1 MNVCICADLRTVEGE
16 LCSTYKEACLR
27 LQLLEDDAEWVN
39 CLAEAA
45 ETKPAATMRH
55 LFVTIIVFCH
65 PADIPSLFH
74 TNQAA
79 LSEDFQRQRERQG
92 FRGEHL
98 QTVAANDLACDL
110 HNRLVDQGADPRD
123 FPGLP
128 QADFRQRN
136 EADIGQDDLDHEAA
150 ETFSR
155 DFQLLNKEQ
164 REVFEKVQAKLDH
177 DQGGLFFIDA
187 PGM

>member
-1 MNVCICADLRTVEGE
+1 MVL
-16 LCSTYKEACLR
+16 K
-27 LQLLEDDAEWVN
+27 
-39 CLAEAA
+39 
-45 ETKPAATMRH
+45 
-55 LFVTIIVFCH
+55 
-65 PADIPSLFH
+65 
-74 TNQAA
+74 
-79 LSEDFQRQRERQG
+79 EDFQRQRERQG

-98 QTVAANDLACDL
+98 QTVVANDLACDL
-110 HNRLVDQGADPRD
+110 HNRQVDHGADPRD

-128 QADFRQRN
+128 QAGFRQRN

-164 REVFEKVQAKLDH
+164 REVFEKVQAKLDQ